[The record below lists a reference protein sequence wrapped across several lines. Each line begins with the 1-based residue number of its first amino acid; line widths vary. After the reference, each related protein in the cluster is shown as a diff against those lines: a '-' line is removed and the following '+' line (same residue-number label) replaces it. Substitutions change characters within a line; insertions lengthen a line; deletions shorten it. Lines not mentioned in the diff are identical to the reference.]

1 MKGSFPEV
9 WTVEVAGGEPAR
21 SNRPAVGPTYRHL
34 SVGKGDFPELG
45 SAATLYELFSNS
57 AMKYADMPCLGQRK
71 VVDGKAGP
79 FEYLSYKEAF
89 RQAIVLAGSLE
100 YIGVQPHSTCG
111 IYGVNTP
118 TWMLA
123 MQACNALTVYSVP
136 LYDTLGP
143 QAIEF
148 IINHA
153 EISTIFIQ
161 ESSLSK
167 LLEALPKC
175 NNHVKVVI
183 SLGSF
188 SAEAKSTLE
197 ARGLKAYAFDDLL
210 VMGREKPFEPHAPN
224 PDDIATIMYTSGTTG
239 EPKGVVLKHSN
250 LVSTIAGLTK
260 DLQYAKFFLSERD
273 LYLSYLPLAHIFGR
287 VVEEAMLYHGA
298 AIAYWQGDVKLLLD
312 DVDAAKPTVFCGVP
326 RVFDRVYNGATA
338 KVQAGSFITKLLYK
352 FGFSRKKAALDGG
365 SSFEKA
371 TPFLDHL
378 VFSKF
383 KQRLGGR
390 VRVILSG
397 GAPLARHVE
406 DFLRVTMC
414 CPVVQGYG
422 LTESCAGSF
431 VAIPNANQTG
441 TVGVVF
447 PNQECR
453 LEAVPDMEYDP
464 LGTPPRGEVCLRGP
478 PIFTGYYK
486 RPDLT
491 KDALDEEGWL
501 HTGDVGE
508 WQADGTMKIIDR
520 KKNMFKLAQG
530 EYVAAEN
537 LENVYGSTPGVEA
550 IWVYGNSYE
559 YALVAV
565 VVPLQGPLQ
574 DWAESQGIS
583 LEWEQLCRDPRTKKH
598 ILEQLKTTAQA
609 KKLKGFEFIKNLVV
623 EPTPL
628 DMERDLLTP
637 TYKIK
642 RPKML
647 KYYQKEIDSLYQEI
661 RNEGAK
667 K

>member
-1 MKGSFPEV
+1 
-9 WTVEVAGGEPAR
+9 
-21 SNRPAVGPTYRHL
+21 
-34 SVGKGDFPELG
+34 
-45 SAATLYELFSNS
+45 
-57 AMKYADMPCLGQRK
+57 
-71 VVDGKAGP
+71 
-79 FEYLSYKEAF
+79 
-89 RQAIVLAGSLE
+89 
-100 YIGVQPHSTCG
+100 
-111 IYGVNTP
+111 
-118 TWMLA
+118 
-123 MQACNALTVYSVP
+123 
-136 LYDTLGP
+136 
-143 QAIEF
+143 
-148 IINHA
+148 
-153 EISTIFIQ
+153 
-161 ESSLSK
+161 
-167 LLEALPKC
+167 
-175 NNHVKVVI
+175 
-183 SLGSF
+183 
-188 SAEAKSTLE
+188 
-197 ARGLKAYAFDDLL
+197 
-210 VMGREKPFEPHAPN
+210 
-224 PDDIATIMYTSGTTG
+224 MYTSGTTG

-250 LVSTIAGLTK
+250 LLSTIAGLTK
-260 DLQYAKFFLSERD
+260 DLQHAKFFLSDKD
-273 LYLSYLPLAHIFGR
+273 LFLSYLPLAHIFGR
-287 VVEEAMLYHGA
+287 VVEEAMIYHGA
-298 AIAYWQGDVKLLLD
+298 TIAYWQGDVKLLLD

-338 KVQAGSFITKLLYK
+338 KVQAGSFITRLLYK
-352 FGFSRKKAALDGG
+352 FGFARKKHALDSG

-371 TPFLDHL
+371 TPILDHL

-464 LGTPPRGEVCLRGP
+464 MGNPPRGEVCLRGP
-478 PIFTGYYK
+478 PIFSGYYK

-491 KDALDEEGWL
+491 KEALDEEGWL

-508 WQADGTMKIIDR
+508 WQPDGTMKIIDR

-537 LENVYGSTPGVEA
+537 LENVYGSSPSVEA

-565 VVPLQGPLQ
+565 VVPLEGPLQ
-574 DWAESQGIS
+574 DWAEAEGIS
-583 LEWEQLCRDPRTKKH
+583 LEWEQLCKDPRTKKH
-598 ILEQLKTTAQA
+598 LLDELKTTAQE
-609 KKLKGFEFIKNLVV
+609 KKLKGFEYIKKIYV
-623 EPTPL
+623 ESSPF

-647 KYYQKEIDSLYQEI
+647 KYYQNEIDALYKEIRAE
-661 RNEGAK
+661 AK
-667 K
+667 N